1 MFLQVICKN
10 LYLNNYR
17 GLYLVDLRGT
27 INFTSTQDRT
37 ETRSSTPSVYSSG
50 GWTTGVCPGLYLST
64 DDPLLKSNKS
74 LRPSKVEYKDGIEEG
89 RDELHVSR
97 KTYSEEDGEDYSL

>member
-1 MFLQVICKN
+1 M
-10 LYLNNYR
+10 
-17 GLYLVDLRGT
+17 
-27 INFTSTQDRT
+27 
-37 ETRSSTPSVYSSG
+37 
-50 GWTTGVCPGLYLST
+50 CPGLYLST